1 MTIWDNFDLAFWP
14 ELRLLACYVSLL
26 TNKCVLY
33 LFISEKSMEI
43 GFKSPRLD
51 SVKFKVN

>member
-33 LFISEKSMEI
+33 HIISEKSMEI